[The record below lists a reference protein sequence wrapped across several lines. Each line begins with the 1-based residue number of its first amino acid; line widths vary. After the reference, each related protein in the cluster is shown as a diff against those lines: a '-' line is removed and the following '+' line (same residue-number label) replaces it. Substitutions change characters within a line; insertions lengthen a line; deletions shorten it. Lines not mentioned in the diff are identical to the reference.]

1 VADSDDFVVVARV
14 IERSTSLNEMQS
26 RGLVRRLLKEA
37 GLNADDATPDQLAA
51 VGRSLLGE
59 ALKKNGVADV
69 APVVSQWLEVCARQ
83 AETLRTS
90 GRLRVSNTVE
100 EVFARMGLK
109 R

>member
-1 VADSDDFVVVARV
+1 MADSDDFVMVARV
-14 IERSTSLNEMQS
+14 IERTTTLNEMQS

-37 GLNADDATPDQLAA
+37 GLSADASPDQLAA
-51 VGRSLLGE
+51 VGRSLLAE
-59 ALKKNGVADV
+59 ALKKNGVTDAG
-69 APVVSQWLEVCARQ
+69 PVVTQWLDACARQ

>member
-14 IERSTSLNEMQS
+14 IERTTPLNEMQS

-37 GLNADDATPDQLAA
+37 GLSADDASPDQLAA
-51 VGRSLLGE
+51 VGRTLLAD
-59 ALKKNGVADV
+59 ALKKNGVAD
-69 APVVSQWLEVCARQ
+69 AGPVVTQWLEVCARQ

-100 EVFARMGLK
+100 EVFGRMGLK